1 MHDEPPAIDGGL
13 AFGERDLFSAEG
25 EFGGEKVVVGDDEKA
40 VGSEEGEAFP
50 LLGHLV
56 PRKALGGE
64 VEVFE
69 IEEEGF
75 LHVLDRLFGGE
86 GLEVGVALS

>member
-1 MHDEPPAIDGGL
+1 M

-25 EFGGEKVVVGDDEKA
+25 EFGGEEVVIGDDEKE
-40 VGSEEGEAFP
+40 VRREEGEAFP
-50 LLGHLV
+50 LLRHLV
-56 PRKALGGE
+56 PSQALGAE

-75 LHVLDRLFGGE
+75 LHVFDRLV
-86 GLEVGVALS
+86 GLS